1 MDNSKTILIV
11 DDVEINRAVLMEI
24 FKDEYKIIEAEGGRQ
39 AIEIIRSGIEISA
52 VLLDLLMPEVNGLD
66 VLRDMN
72 ENGKIESIPVFLITA
87 ADSEEMLMEAY
98 DMGAIDVIRKPF
110 LVHFLRCRIQNVI
123 ELFRHRNKLEEVVAE
138 QVKKLSHMN
147 QAMVETLATVIEFR
161 DCETGEHVKNISGLT
176 GILMKK
182 VSKLYSEYFL
192 PDKEIDKISTSAILH
207 DVGKISIPD
216 RILNKPG
223 RLTKEEFEMMK
234 QHTVRGCDILKKI
247 PHIMDKGLYHYS
259 YDICRHHHERWDG
272 GGYPDGLSGDD
283 ISIWEQVVSVV
294 QVYDALTSERVYKKA
309 FSHEKAVE
317 MIQNGECGIFN
328 PKVLAAFQECMD
340 EVRQKVR
347 TGSSVTG

>member
-283 ISIWEQVVSVV
+283 ISIWAQVVS
-294 QVYDALTSERVYKKA
+294 VYKKA